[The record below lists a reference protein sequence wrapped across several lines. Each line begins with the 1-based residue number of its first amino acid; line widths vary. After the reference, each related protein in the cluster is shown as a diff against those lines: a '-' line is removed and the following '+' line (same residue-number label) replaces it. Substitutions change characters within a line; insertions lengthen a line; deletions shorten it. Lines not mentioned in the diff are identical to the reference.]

1 MRRGWR
7 AHSIALVLALL
18 GMGVFLAIVVS
29 LIQEGLPAISWRF
42 LTGWSTSESI
52 GPELLN
58 TLVMVGMTLIVT
70 IPLGL
75 MTAIYQEEY
84 HYNPAKKRVATLSRV
99 RATLLSAPTI
109 VVALVV
115 YRIAVGWWHWPV
127 SVLTGVLTLSVI
139 NWPFLATLSAQA
151 LRGVPDSYR
160 QASLALGASR
170 LQTTRGVV
178 LPAALGFLVEG
189 WGLAFARLAGESAAL
204 IVTAGVNVSRH
215 WSLFGPGETLA
226 VHIWYI
232 RTEGVSLNRGA
243 EAAATGV
250 VLMALIAVV
259 VWAFGRLSRL
269 LGGAQPPSQEVR

>member
-18 GMGVFLAIVVS
+18 GMGVFLAIVAS

>member
-1 MRRGWR
+1 
-7 AHSIALVLALL
+7 
-18 GMGVFLAIVVS
+18 MGVFLAIVAS

>member
-1 MRRGWR
+1 MRRGR
-7 AHSIALVLALL
+7 RVHAIALALGLL
-18 GMGVFLAIVVS
+18 GGLVFLAIVAS
-29 LIQEGLPAISWRF
+29 LIQEGLPVISWRF

-58 TLVMVGMTLIVT
+58 TVVMVGMTLIVT

-84 HYNPAKKRVATLSRV
+84 RQNPAKKRVVTVSRV
-99 RATLLSAPTI
+99 RSTLLSAPTI

-139 NWPFLATLSAQA
+139 NWPFLATISLQA
-151 LRGVPDSYR
+151 LQGVPDSYR
-160 QASLALGASR
+160 EASLALGASR
-170 LQTTRGVV
+170 FQTTRGVV

-232 RTEGVSLNRGA
+232 RTEGVSFNRGA

-269 LGGAQPPSQEVR
+269 LGNVAPGQEVR